1 VIGGDIL
8 HIATLNTGLDWSP
21 GVAIKTKSPGYTNG
35 FHTNLPYSEQL
46 SGNQQLDASLRSA

>member
-1 VIGGDIL
+1 L

-21 GVAIKTKSPGYTNG
+21 GVTIEAESTGYTNR